1 MDIEL
6 PYMAEYARSGRANCK
21 GCKCS
26 IPKDNLRIAVM
37 VQTLGM
43 IELGGSHTGIY
54 MKNKIL
60 EVLDDY
66 GISLDQIYSVTSD
79 NGRNMIKAVQVLNDA
94 TEESL
99 FEEDTESENL
109 LNELDTIELANIH
122 LVRCAAHTLQLCVF
136 DVNKAK
142 EIADKISSCRTLCKS
157 LRTETYR
164 HKHQMFR
171 RSKLLCVKRCLTP
184 HSRQLFQPH
193 PHLKRSR
200 CSRHFW
206 TIFRQFQK
214 AKKILFLQNLS
225 KFMLTSKTSTL
236 LLGACH

>member
-1 MDIEL
+1 MLDL
-6 PYMAEYARSGRANCK
+6 AEPIVKGVNVQSPKITYA
-21 GCKCS
+21 
-26 IPKDNLRIAVM
+26 
-37 VQTLGM
+37 
-43 IELGGSHTGIY
+43 
-54 MKNKIL
+54 
-60 EVLDDY
+60 
-66 GISLDQIYSVTSD
+66 
-79 NGRNMIKAVQVLNDA
+79 
-94 TEESL
+94 
-99 FEEDTESENL
+99 L
-109 LNELDTIELANIH
+109 LSW
-122 LVRCAAHTLQLCVF
+122 F
-136 DVNKAK
+136 K
-142 EIADKISSCRTLCKS
+142 
-157 LRTETYR
+157 